1 MGTPKVIPDIQE
13 DPLIFS
19 RHLHFLESPLHVLKK
34 LTNFPFTE
42 ALGLQ
47 KYGGEDPESSHVFP
61 LPGTQLSL
69 LVTSG
74 ITMVPYSPSFQYGDP
89 VSCSCSA
96 SPSLL
101 SEPVFTTQL
110 M

>member
-19 RHLHFLESPLHVLKK
+19 SHLHFLESPLHVSKK

-47 KYGGEDPESSHVFP
+47 KHGEDTESSHVFP

-74 ITMVPYSPSFQYGDP
+74 ITMVPYFPSFQYGDP
-89 VSCSCSA
+89 VSCSGSA
-96 SPSLL
+96 SPSPL
-101 SEPVFTTQL
+101 SEPVFTTRL